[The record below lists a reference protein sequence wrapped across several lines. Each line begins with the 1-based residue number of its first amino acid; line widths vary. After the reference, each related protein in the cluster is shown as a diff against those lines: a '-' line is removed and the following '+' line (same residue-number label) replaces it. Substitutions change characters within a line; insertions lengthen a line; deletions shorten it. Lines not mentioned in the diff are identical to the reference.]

1 MEHDYEESETLS
13 EDIIN
18 CESDEEGADE
28 YDEDNRIQAADSDE
42 LFGDDEDDVDEE
54 GGGGEEE
61 GPSQE
66 IEELRSSFSSLSGD
80 SQDEPSQQCKDSS
93 PYLGRQLATTSIS
106 SPSGRRPAPSNAD
119 WVQQHFLLSKDS
131 SGGGSS
137 GGDGNSRHASNQI
150 SSVGSSQT
158 TQDPLEDTVMFNG
171 FTKKKRKGQNDN
183 STKRGGLGLNKLWR
197 TALAQE
203 ESDRNLRQHFM
214 CDTKQTSSV
223 RVIVKSRS
231 VMLNKSLVKLT
242 CETTQLSPLSQSQ
255 AKKQRFQMLFNP
267 EHFKMGDFDTVMK
280 STTLDVFK
288 PWNEYKLKDD
298 ELLIFNPSKVKSV
311 DLSNAAPA
319 STELEPQ
326 GIRHQK

>member
-1 MEHDYEESETLS
+1 MEHDYYEGSETLS

-42 LFGDDEDDVDEE
+42 LFGDDDDVEEE
-54 GGGGEEE
+54 GGGGEED

-66 IEELRSSFSSLSGD
+66 IEELRSSFSSLSDD
-80 SQDEPSQQCKDSS
+80 SQDEIDQQCKDSS
-93 PYLGRQLATTSIS
+93 PYFGRQLATTSIS
-106 SPSGRRPAPSNAD
+106 SPSAKGPAPSNAD

-137 GGDGNSRHASNQI
+137 GGGGNSRHASNQI

-158 TQDPLEDTVMFNG
+158 THDPLEDTVIFNG

-214 CDTKQTSSV
+214 VDTKQTSSV

-242 CETTQLSPLSQSQ
+242 CETTEVSPLLSQ
-255 AKKQRFQMLFNP
+255 AQDKNQRFQMLFNP

-288 PWNEYKLKDD
+288 PWNEYKLKNDK
-298 ELLIFNPSKVKSV
+298 LLIFNPSKVKSA
-311 DLSNAAPA
+311 DLSNAEPA
-319 STELEPQ
+319 STEMAQ
-326 GIRHQK
+326 

>member
-1 MEHDYEESETLS
+1 MEHDYYEGSETLS

-42 LFGDDEDDVDEE
+42 LFGDDDVEEE
-54 GGGGEEE
+54 GGGGEED

-66 IEELRSSFSSLSGD
+66 IEELRSSFSSFDD
-80 SQDEPSQQCKDSS
+80 SQDEIDQQCKDSS
-93 PYLGRQLATTSIS
+93 PYFGRQLATTSIS
-106 SPSGRRPAPSNAD
+106 SPSARGPAPSNAD

-137 GGDGNSRHASNQI
+137 GGGGNSRHASNQI

-158 TQDPLEDTVMFNG
+158 THDPLEDTVIFNG

-183 STKRGGLGLNKLWR
+183 NTKRGGLGLNKLWR

-242 CETTQLSPLSQSQ
+242 CETTQLSPLLSQTQ
-255 AKKQRFQMLFNP
+255 AKNQRFQMLFNP

-288 PWNEYKLKDD
+288 PWNEYKLKED
-298 ELLIFNPSKVKSV
+298 ELLIFNPSKVKNA
-311 DLSNAAPA
+311 DLPHAEPA
-319 STELEPQ
+319 STEMAQ
-326 GIRHQK
+326 